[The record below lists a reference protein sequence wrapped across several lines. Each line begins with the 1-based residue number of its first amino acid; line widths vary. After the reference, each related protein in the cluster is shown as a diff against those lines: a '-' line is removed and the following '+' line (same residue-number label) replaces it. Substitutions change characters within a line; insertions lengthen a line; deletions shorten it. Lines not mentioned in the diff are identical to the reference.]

1 MLFKGKQITCNI
13 NYESEKYTFELDRH
27 KTLNDLY
34 TMFQDKVK
42 SQECYFI
49 ILFSPT
55 GSNNKELVELKNLET
70 TLISLEK
77 DKNDVLNFQFLKT
90 FQCPSCLLY
99 CDNEKKFINK
109 YCIECNMYIC
119 SDCAKDKKH
128 EKHYLINIDQN
139 NLKDSI
145 KLWNINLNA
154 ELSAQITNFN
164 KQIDFITDDLDIK
177 VKIWLDSI
185 YKKLKSFEIM
195 MNNIKIKTQ
204 EMKYYF
210 QETEDIL
217 NKAMANLTKSEQEI
231 NINIFSNEKNY
242 LNMNKYLTL
251 QDAEVH
257 LQKLKNNYTEIITA
271 KKNIYDIINPESIK
285 KWEEMIQNVPK
296 AFDQMFKATDIIME
310 DLRIYEIKNKKNERK
325 ESNQGR
331 RRKPEL
337 YLSGNLLFKT
347 ENEVQI
353 GLVKKKNKNIY
364 IMPDNDRKKTDLS
377 MKFKKV
383 NGLKENGEDGNN
395 KISDYTNRGTQNII
409 DRKKSGEYKAFENEF
424 MNSLKYINKDRNRY
438 TPKNLKLPK
447 IGMNEKDKYSAD
459 YFEKY
464 RYKDDMKKSM
474 DFNRNTIKIKKV

>member
-99 CDNEKKFINK
+99 CDNEKKFMNK

-210 QETEDIL
+210 QEKEDIL

-285 KWEEMIQNVPK
+285 KWERNDSKCAEGIRPNV
-296 AFDQMFKATDIIME
+296 
-310 DLRIYEIKNKKNERK
+310 
-325 ESNQGR
+325 
-331 RRKPEL
+331 
-337 YLSGNLLFKT
+337 
-347 ENEVQI
+347 
-353 GLVKKKNKNIY
+353 
-364 IMPDNDRKKTDLS
+364 
-377 MKFKKV
+377 
-383 NGLKENGEDGNN
+383 
-395 KISDYTNRGTQNII
+395 
-409 DRKKSGEYKAFENEF
+409 
-424 MNSLKYINKDRNRY
+424 
-438 TPKNLKLPK
+438 
-447 IGMNEKDKYSAD
+447 
-459 YFEKY
+459 
-464 RYKDDMKKSM
+464 
-474 DFNRNTIKIKKV
+474 

>member
-1 MLFKGKQITCNI
+1 
-13 NYESEKYTFELDRH
+13 
-27 KTLNDLY
+27 
-34 TMFQDKVK
+34 
-42 SQECYFI
+42 
-49 ILFSPT
+49 
-55 GSNNKELVELKNLET
+55 
-70 TLISLEK
+70 
-77 DKNDVLNFQFLKT
+77 
-90 FQCPSCLLY
+90 
-99 CDNEKKFINK
+99 
-109 YCIECNMYIC
+109 
-119 SDCAKDKKH
+119 
-128 EKHYLINIDQN
+128 
-139 NLKDSI
+139 
-145 KLWNINLNA
+145 
-154 ELSAQITNFN
+154 
-164 KQIDFITDDLDIK
+164 
-177 VKIWLDSI
+177 
-185 YKKLKSFEIM
+185 M

-217 NKAMANLTKSEQEI
+217 NKAMANLTKNYQEI
-231 NINIFSNEKNY
+231 NINIFSKEKNY

-347 ENEVQI
+347 ANEVQI

-383 NGLKENGEDGNN
+383 NGLKENGEDGND
-395 KISDYTNRGTQNII
+395 KISDYTNRGTHNII
-409 DRKKSGEYKAFENEF
+409 DRKKSGEYKMFENEF

-447 IGMNEKDKYSAD
+447 IEKDKYSVD
-459 YFEKY
+459 YYEKY

-474 DFNRNTIKIKKV
+474 DFNKNTIKVKKV